1 MSASSGS
8 YSSGHAQQQVQ
19 QSIRTLSTGT
29 PPSQPPQQQQQQ
41 ADIKMSQQS
50 QPIVSTKFEYTL
62 FEFKLFD

>member
-41 ADIKMSQQS
+41 QTDIKMSQQS
-50 QPIVSTKFEYTL
+50 QPIVSNKIESIHF
-62 FEFKLFD
+62 